1 MVSHN
6 QKRILAAVLFLIS
19 VFVAANYHFKLGI
32 FGRFGKQVYI
42 GTGLLLVICLTF
54 MGAFDTRDRKQSDR

>member
-42 GTGLLLVICLTF
+42 GTALLLVICLIF
-54 MGAFDTRDRKQSDR
+54 MGAFDRKDRVRKD